1 MKEFTIRDLFD
12 YSKSQ
17 DTGIFGNTD
26 AFTFMEQYNSEKK
39 LVSRFFKNIYEDKYL
54 KEKFETIEKAY
65 ENFCEEVQTLLYSKK
80 GNYEKIY
87 EAYLERY
94 SPIENYDRYENHTLT
109 NKGIVS
115 KQNGVVT
122 TSENF
127 NRSEKTYEVPND
139 SEEEKEIG
147 KTETTGNS
155 NENGTTQNFND
166 LKNETDTTNTF
177 ESHVHG
183 NIGVTESTTMVKN
196 FSDFWRDFS
205 FLKIFF
211 DDIVSVTC
219 ESGWR
224 CRIE

>member
-1 MKEFTIRDLFD
+1 MEEYTIKDLFN
-12 YSKSQ
+12 YTKERNI
-17 DTGIFGNTD
+17 GIFGNTD
-26 AFTFMEQYNSEKK
+26 AFIFMEQYNTDKK
-39 LVSRFFKNIYEDKYL
+39 LVSRFFKNMYEDKYL

-65 ENFCEEVQTLLYSKK
+65 ENFCEEVQTLLYTKK
-80 GNYEKIY
+80 ENYEKIY

-94 SPIENYDRYENHTLT
+94 SPIENYDRHENHILT

-115 KQNGVVT
+115 KQSGNVT

-127 NRSEKTYEVPND
+127 NKSEKMFEVPND
-139 SEEEKEIG
+139 DSVEKEIG
-147 KTETTGNS
+147 KTETTGNE
-155 NENGTTQNFND
+155 NENSTKQNFND

-183 NIGVTESTTMVKN
+183 NIGVTESTTMIKN

-211 DDIVSVTC
+211 EDIVTMTC
-219 ESGWR
+219 EVGWR
-224 CRIE
+224 YYIE